1 MLIDGNILNALA
13 ADEPT
18 LELVRGLQANDVIK
32 VLMTFVHVKEV
43 NNTCNQE
50 RRDRL
55 LMTLAALNP
64 TWVGEETGEPQ
75 LDAVM
80 GNKLRTL
87 NNWADAL
94 ITAAA
99 AENAA
104 AVVSDNYKDV
114 KTAADRFAKAGG
126 AKLEVWKYA
135 GAHREV
141 LRCRAEQN

>member
-1 MLIDGNILNALA
+1 MQPGASGPLA
-13 ADEPT
+13 DDPCRIEPH
-18 LELVRGLQANDVIK
+18 LGR
-32 VLMTFVHVKEV
+32 
-43 NNTCNQE
+43 C
-50 RRDRL
+50 
-55 LMTLAALNP
+55 
-64 TWVGEETGEPQ
+64 ETGEPQ

-141 LRCRAEQN
+141 LRCRAGEN